1 MKPPYQLLVFSLDGR
16 HYGIQLSAV
25 ERVVRAV
32 ELISV
37 PEAPELVSGLINV
50 QGRIIPVLDIRQR
63 FSLPNRGMILT
74 DRIIIANTSKRTMAF
89 LVDEVLGVFQL
100 PPENIKEG
108 RDIFPKLEDYL
119 EGVGKINN
127 EAMLFYDLNKL
138 FAAGEDYNPPSV
150 QEHLQGQ

>member
-1 MKPPYQLLVFSLDGR
+1 MKSSYQLLVFSLDGR

-50 QGRIIPVLDIRQR
+50 QGRIIPVLNIRQR
-63 FSLPNRGMILT
+63 FHLPNRDMTLT
-74 DRIIIANTSKRTMAF
+74 DRIIISTTSKRTIAF

-100 PPENIKEG
+100 PPESIKEG
-108 RDIFPKLEDYL
+108 RGIFPKLENYL

-127 EAMLFYDLNKL
+127 EAMLIYDLNKL
-138 FAAGEDYNPPSV
+138 FAASEDYNPSSI

>member
-1 MKPPYQLLVFSLDGR
+1 MNSPYQLLVFSLDGR
-16 HYGIQLSAV
+16 HYGIQLYAV

-37 PEAPELVSGLINV
+37 PEAPELVAGLINV

-63 FSLPNRGMILT
+63 FSLPNRDMILT

-100 PPENIKEG
+100 PQENIKEG

-119 EGVGKINN
+119 EGVGKING
-127 EAMLFYDLNKL
+127 EAMLLYDLNKL
-138 FAAGEDYNPPSV
+138 FAAGEDYHPASV